1 MTLERI
7 GEALKKQLSNQP
19 VALRRSLAQ
28 WREVLP
34 ALCAMEVSE
43 EAVRR
48 AEPLLIHML
57 RQEQVCGKCT
67 GYESCGKLGDEQG
80 MVDHMTEYGGE
91 LSYETSY
98 CQPFLAYQAQMRL
111 ARYQAYSSRTPYEQT
126 LSFDNFPALQR
137 TRRPQL
143 VAAAEQF
150 ADRYQIGE
158 QSKGL
163 YVFGPA
169 GVGKTHLLQAM
180 VKRLEERRIPT
191 ILIRAEAFFDR
202 LRSVI
207 SEGGDIEPVLEA
219 FSQVPVLAIDEIGQE
234 RANEFTLEK
243 LFRVIN
249 YRFSAKLPTLFAS
262 NYAPPDLY
270 QRLASDL
277 MPIIDPLRSRLIGM
291 SRVGDLTGE
300 DYRIAT
306 MELLDLPS
314 RSRVDH

>member
-7 GEALKKQLSNQP
+7 GDALPEKLRGQASG
-19 VALRRSLAQ
+19 LRRTLAQ
-28 WREVLP
+28 WREVIP
-34 ALCAMEVSE
+34 ALASLDVKEDS
-43 EAVRR
+43 VRR
-48 AEPLLIHML
+48 AEPLLVHL
-57 RQEQVCGKCT
+57 LQQERVCSRCT

-80 MVDHMTEYGGE
+80 MYDHLMEYGGE
-91 LSYETSY
+91 LWSQTAY
-98 CQPFLAYQAQMRL
+98 CEPYLEYQARARL
-111 ARYQAYSSRTPYEQT
+111 TRYQAFSSRSAYEQT
-126 LSFDNFPALQR
+126 LSFENFPAVQR
-137 TRRPQL
+137 KRRPQL
-143 VAAAEQF
+143 VSTAEHF
-150 ADRYQIGE
+150 ADKYQIGE
-158 QSKGL
+158 QSKGI

-180 VKRLEERRIPT
+180 IKRLEERRIPA
-191 ILIRAEAFFDR
+191 ILIRAEALFDR

-219 FSQVPVLAIDEIGQE
+219 FSLVPVLAIDEIGQE

-270 QRLASDL
+270 QRLATDL

-300 DYRIAT
+300 DHRIAS
-306 MELLDLPS
+306 MELLDVQE
-314 RSRVDH
+314 R